1 MKNTKCYY
9 LIFSQKDF
17 LENQVIEELIRE
29 RSNYYISENK
39 NPDFW
44 VLNSP
49 KFIKQEAI
57 NKKIKTSNFY
67 KLKNSQIIKNNEEYY
82 SSILTFNEEFYVWM
96 QLRLGDFE
104 DINLDKLEINKVYN
118 VDGIKGEFLITE
130 ENINLLNSE
139 DCQLNPELITKKFSN
154 FIQYV

>member
-49 KFIKQEAI
+49 QFIKEEDI
-57 NKKIKTSNFY
+57 NKKIKNSNFY
-67 KLKNSQIIKNNEEYY
+67 KLKNNQTIKNSKEYY
-82 SSILTFNEEFYVWM
+82 SSILTFNEEFYIWM

-104 DINLDKLEINKVYN
+104 DINSQELEINKIYN
-118 VDGIKGEFLITE
+118 VDGIKGYFDITK
-130 ENINLLNSE
+130 ENTNLLNS
-139 DCQLNPELITKKFSN
+139 DNSQLNPELITNKFSS

>member
-44 VLNSP
+44 ILNSP
-49 KFIKQEAI
+49 EFLKQGNI
-57 NKKIKTSNFY
+57 IKKIKNSNFY
-67 KLKNSQIIKNNEEYY
+67 KLKYNQIIKNNEEYY
-82 SSILTFNEEFYVWM
+82 SSILTFNEEFYIWM

-104 DINLDKLEINKVYN
+104 DIDLEKFKNSKIYN
-118 VDGIKGEFLITE
+118 VDGIKGSFILTK
-130 ENINLLNSE
+130 ENMSLLNS
-139 DCQLNPELITKKFSN
+139 DFSKLNPDLITKKFSN
-154 FIQYV
+154 FVQYV